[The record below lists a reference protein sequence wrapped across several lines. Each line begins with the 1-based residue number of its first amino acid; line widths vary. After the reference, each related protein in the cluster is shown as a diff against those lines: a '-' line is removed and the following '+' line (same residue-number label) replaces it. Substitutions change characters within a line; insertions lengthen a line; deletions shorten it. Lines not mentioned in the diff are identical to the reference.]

1 MTDITNP
8 GENKVKRASLQSE
21 GVETSLRVVMV
32 ADEAA
37 LHFYGPVLRRLA
49 VGLID
54 EVGGLSLLS
63 LGTSELLR
71 YVPNPPV
78 RVITE
83 KRGYP
88 QALVES
94 DSSTQETIISAP
106 RWRFMDQFMPRRR
119 LRRLAEVLQKIKP
132 TLLHALSEKQI
143 PLAQALSEELQI
155 RYVVSLL
162 ALTDHEVSLPD
173 LRCGSLLCC
182 NSVLARRLRQSRN
195 FPAERIH
202 ILPIGTHVGK
212 EVCCFQ
218 HGERRPIIFCCG
230 PLDYNYG
237 IAELLYTVKR
247 LVKSGRDLHLL
258 LSGQGP
264 DEHKLWDLV
273 GQLEL
278 TQQVHFVPPIEKMV
292 SESDAYKLVFRDA
305 DIFVQS
311 WPARHW
317 RPELLEAMSVG
328 NAVVAVNGTQN
339 DLIIQE
345 KTALTVDYRDEK
357 QLFGALDRL
366 LEDRGFSQGLAENA
380 QQHLRKHFLASR
392 MVSRL
397 ARAYRQA
404 LSL

>member
-1 MTDITNP
+1 
-8 GENKVKRASLQSE
+8 
-21 GVETSLRVVMV
+21 VVMV
-32 ADEAA
+32 ADEEA

-63 LGTSELLR
+63 LGASDLLR
-71 YVPNPPV
+71 YVPSPPV

-83 KRGYP
+83 KRGHP
-88 QALVES
+88 QAIFDMDAFPHQAVV
-94 DSSTQETIISAP
+94 SAP
-106 RWRFMDQFMPRRR
+106 RWRFLDQLMPRRR
-119 LRRLAEVLQKIKP
+119 VRRLTEVLQKSNP

-143 PLAQALSEELQI
+143 PLVQAMSEDLQI

-162 ALTDHEVSLPD
+162 ALTDHEVLLPD
-173 LRCGSLLCC
+173 VRCGGVLCC
-182 NSVLARRLRQSRN
+182 NSVLARRLRQSRR
-195 FPAERIH
+195 FPVERIH
-202 ILPIGTHVGK
+202 ILPIGTHVGQ
-212 EVCCFQ
+212 EPCCFQ
-218 HGERRPIIFCCG
+218 HGDRRPIVFCCG

-237 IAELLYTVKR
+237 VAELLYAVKR

-273 GQLEL
+273 RQLEL
-278 TQQVHFVPPIEKMV
+278 TQQVHFVPPIEKMI
-292 SESDAYKLVFRDA
+292 SESDAYKRVFREA
-305 DIFVQS
+305 DIFVQP

-328 NAVVAVNGTQN
+328 NAIVAVNGTQN
-339 DLIIQE
+339 DLIIKE
-345 KTALTVDYRDEK
+345 KTALTVDSRDEK

-366 LEDRGFSQGLAENA
+366 LEDRGYSQGLAQNT

>member
-1 MTDITNP
+1 MADSADS
-8 GENKVKRASLQSE
+8 GESKGKRASRQSE

-63 LGTSELLR
+63 LGRSDLLR
-71 YVPNPPV
+71 HVPSPPV
-78 RVITE
+78 GVITE
-83 KRGYP
+83 VRGHP
-88 QALVES
+88 PELIPGDSTSHQATV
-94 DSSTQETIISAP
+94 SAP
-106 RWRFMDQFMPRRR
+106 RWRCMDRLMPRRR
-119 LRRLAEVLQKIKP
+119 VRRLAKVLQKSNP
-132 TLLHALSEKQI
+132 TLLHALSENQI
-143 PLAQALSEELQI
+143 PLVQALSEELQI

-162 ALTDHEVSLPD
+162 ALTDQEVSLPD
-173 LRCGSLLCC
+173 IHCGSLLCC
-182 NSVLARRLRQSRN
+182 NSVLARRLRQSQR

-218 HGERRPIIFCCG
+218 HGDRRPIVFCCG
-230 PLDYNYG
+230 PLDYNNG
-237 IAELLYTVKR
+237 IAELLYAVKR
-247 LVKSGRDLHLL
+247 LVTSGRDLYLL

-264 DEHKLWDLV
+264 DEHKLWDLA

-278 TQQVHFVPPIEKMV
+278 RQQVHFVPPIEKMISV
-292 SESDAYKLVFRDA
+292 SDAHKQVFRDA
-305 DIFVQS
+305 DIFVQP

-339 DLIIQE
+339 DLILQE
-345 KTALTVDYRDEK
+345 NTALTVDYREEK
-357 QLFGALDRL
+357 QIFRALDRL
-366 LEDRGFSQGLAENA
+366 LADRKFSQGLAENA
-380 QQHLRKHFLASR
+380 QQYLRKHFLASR
-392 MVSRL
+392 MVSHL
-397 ARAYRQA
+397 ARAYREA

>member
-1 MTDITNP
+1 MSDTTNS
-8 GENKVKRASLQSE
+8 GESKTTRAARPST

-32 ADEAA
+32 ADKEA

-54 EVGGLSLLS
+54 EVGDLSLLS
-63 LGTSELLR
+63 LGPSDLLR
-71 YVPNPPV
+71 YVPSPPV

-83 KRGYP
+83 KRGSP
-88 QALVES
+88 QTPIPS
-94 DSSTQETIISAP
+94 NTSTHQTTISVP
-106 RWRFMDQFMPRRR
+106 PWRFMDQLAPRRR
-119 LRRLAEVLQKIKP
+119 LRSLVEILHKIKP

-143 PLAQALSEELQI
+143 PLVQALSEELQI
-155 RYVVSLL
+155 RYVVSLM
-162 ALTDHEVSLPD
+162 ALTNHEFELPN

-182 NSVLARRLRQSRN
+182 NSVLARRLRQNRC

-202 ILPIGTHVGK
+202 RLPIGTHVGN
-212 EVCCFQ
+212 EACCFQ

-237 IAELLYTVKR
+237 IAELLYSIKR
-247 LVKSGRDLHLL
+247 LIKSGQDLHLL
-258 LSGQGP
+258 LSGRGT

-273 GQLEL
+273 GQLKL
-278 TQQVHFVPPIEKMV
+278 NQQVHFIPPLNEIISV
-292 SESDAYKLVFRDA
+292 SDAYKLALRDA
-305 DIFVQS
+305 DIFVQP
-311 WPARHW
+311 WPAQHW

-328 NAVVAVNGTQN
+328 NAVVTVNGTQN
-339 DLIIQE
+339 DLIIKE
-345 KTALTVDYRDEK
+345 KTALTVDYREEK

-366 LEDRGFSQGLAENA
+366 LQDRAYSQGLAQNA

>member
-1 MTDITNP
+1 M
-8 GENKVKRASLQSE
+8 
-21 GVETSLRVVMV
+21 
-32 ADEAA
+32 
-37 LHFYGPVLRRLA
+37 
-49 VGLID
+49 
-54 EVGGLSLLS
+54 
-63 LGTSELLR
+63 
-71 YVPNPPV
+71 
-78 RVITE
+78 
-83 KRGYP
+83 
-88 QALVES
+88 
-94 DSSTQETIISAP
+94 
-106 RWRFMDQFMPRRR
+106 
-119 LRRLAEVLQKIKP
+119 
-132 TLLHALSEKQI
+132 
-143 PLAQALSEELQI
+143 QALSEELQV

-173 LRCGSLLCC
+173 FRCGSLLCC
-182 NSVLARRLRQSRN
+182 NSVMARRLRQSRR

-202 ILPIGTHVGK
+202 ILPIGTHVGQ
-212 EVCCFQ
+212 EACCFQ
-218 HGERRPIIFCCG
+218 HGERRPIVFCCG
-230 PLDYNYG
+230 PLDYKYG

-258 LSGQGP
+258 VSGQGP

-278 TQQVHFVPPIEKMV
+278 RQQVHFVPPIEKMI
-292 SESDAYKLVFRDA
+292 SESDAHKRVFLDA
-305 DIFVQS
+305 DIFVQP

-366 LEDRGFSQGLAENA
+366 LSDREFSQGLAQTA
-380 QQHLRKHFLASR
+380 QRYLRKHFLASR

-404 LSL
+404 LQG